1 VVRSVLQPPEEVG
14 DVNLRPSCKGFF
26 AQIVVLTCRRSQTHP
41 GSTSVVRLAGLSAQL
56 GFSKM
61 AKKSRPVGCTECE
74 QLWKD
79 YGDASLK
86 RVRAYGNLK
95 LANLR
100 SDSETMEMLAE
111 AAALADQRLEEVK
124 RKIREHESAAHFQKR
139 TQQTT

>member
-1 VVRSVLQPPEEVG
+1 MQRL
-14 DVNLRPSCKGFF
+14 F

-79 YGDASLK
+79 YGDASLQ
-86 RVRAYGNLK
+86 RVRAYGNLA

-100 SDSETMEMLAE
+100 SDSETMEMLAD
-111 AAALADQRLEEVK
+111 AKALANQKLDEVK
-124 RKIREHESAAHFQKR
+124 KKIQEHEATSHAFQKPAYP
-139 TQQTT
+139 TS